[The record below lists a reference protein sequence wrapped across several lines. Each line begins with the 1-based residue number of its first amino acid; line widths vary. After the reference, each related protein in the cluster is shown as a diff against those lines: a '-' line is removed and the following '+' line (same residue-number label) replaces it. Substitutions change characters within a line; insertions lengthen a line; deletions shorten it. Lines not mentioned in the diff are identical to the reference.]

1 VELFD
6 RLGRMFFGSEADECK
21 AAGTARFP
29 IFGDVNINHLADFTK
44 ELPKLLIG
52 RGKVEVPDEYLT
64 RND

>member
-1 VELFD
+1 
-6 RLGRMFFGSEADECK
+6 
-21 AAGTARFP
+21 
-29 IFGDVNINHLADFTK
+29 VNINHLTDFTE